1 MIFKTIKIISTMAL
15 CDACIFYDGKTC
27 RQPRGAKY
35 GKTIKNPVEWVEC
48 EYYLEILKK
57 AWIEW

>member
-1 MIFKTIKIISTMAL
+1 MAL